1 MFSMFYMPTFS
12 IHLSKVKSLQTMHV
26 KFFENSINNKIQ
38 LKGYLIIQIFK
49 CFVNANIVHSLLSNA
64 HSYFIFSFEI
74 SNEVKDFKNIFRGP
88 TPYPLGWI
96 AHAYDKIKSNWPKK
110 KSVK

>member
-1 MFSMFYMPTFS
+1 MFYMPTFS

-49 CFVNANIVHSLLSNA
+49 SFVNMNIVIH
-64 HSYFIFSFEI
+64 YFLMHIHILYSHLKLVMKSKILKIF
-74 SNEVKDFKNIFRGP
+74 
-88 TPYPLGWI
+88 LGGQRLI
-96 AHAYDKIKSNWPKK
+96 H
-110 KSVK
+110 